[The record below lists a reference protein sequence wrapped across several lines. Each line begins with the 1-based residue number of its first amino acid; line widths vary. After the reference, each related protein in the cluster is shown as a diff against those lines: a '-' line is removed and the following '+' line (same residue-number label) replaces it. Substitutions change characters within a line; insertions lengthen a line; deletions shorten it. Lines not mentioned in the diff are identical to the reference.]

1 MQNLNDEISQNR
13 SQVKFP
19 DGDEGIKT
27 LKRMNEAHNEGA
39 LWAISKINLDENK
52 QLNILDIGCG
62 GGQNLLNL
70 SIKFKNST
78 LFGIDYS
85 PTSINLSAEICKN
98 LVVNKRLCLNISDV
112 HKMSFSDSKFDLVT
126 AFETLY
132 FWENLDIAF
141 KEIKRVLKKDG
152 KFMIFLEGTTKQTL
166 EKWENLGEGIKLKN
180 KLNPIEIK
188 EILNENGFLN
198 VEIYNKDKSEKTC
211 IIAKM

>member
-85 PTSINLSAEICKN
+85 PTSISLSNEICQGIKN
-98 LVVNKRLCLNISDV
+98 RVFLEVLDV

-141 KEIKRVLKKDG
+141 NEIKRVLKKDG

-180 KLNPIEIK
+180 KLNPTEVK
-188 EILNENGFLN
+188 EILNKNGFLN
-198 VEIYNKDKSEKTC
+198 VEIYSKDKSEKTC

>member
-27 LKRMNEAHNEGA
+27 LKRMNEAHNEGS

-70 SIKFKNST
+70 SNKFKNAT
-78 LFGIDYS
+78 LYGIDYS

-98 LVVNKRLCLNISDV
+98 LVVNKRLYLSISDV
-112 HKMSFSDSKFDLVT
+112 HKMSFSDSKFDLIT

-141 KEIKRVLKKDG
+141 NEIKRVLKKDG

-180 KLNPIEIK
+180 KLNPTEVK
-188 EILNENGFLN
+188 EILNKNGFLN
-198 VEIYNKDKSEKTC
+198 VEIYHKDKSEKTC
-211 IIAKM
+211 FIAKV